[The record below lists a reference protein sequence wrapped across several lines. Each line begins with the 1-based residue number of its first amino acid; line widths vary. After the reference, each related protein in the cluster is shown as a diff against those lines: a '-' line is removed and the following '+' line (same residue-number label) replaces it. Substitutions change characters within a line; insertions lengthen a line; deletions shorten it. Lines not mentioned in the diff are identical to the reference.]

1 MRGERGVNNE
11 NVKLFTVLM
20 FLFFAVSGR
29 STMRKRRTTMAAKDW
44 MMGWWEGDSE
54 FIIVVLIAGNVQSVY
69 STMVCD
75 NYNISDWIVVSC
87 KSNDECN

>member
-20 FLFFAVSGR
+20 FLFFAVSSR
-29 STMRKRRTTMAAKDW
+29 STMKKTRTTMAAKDW
-44 MMGWWEGDSE
+44 MMGGGRGMVNCCC
-54 FIIVVLIAGNVQSVY
+54 FLIAGNVQSVY

-75 NYNISDWIVVSC
+75 NCNISD
-87 KSNDECN
+87 